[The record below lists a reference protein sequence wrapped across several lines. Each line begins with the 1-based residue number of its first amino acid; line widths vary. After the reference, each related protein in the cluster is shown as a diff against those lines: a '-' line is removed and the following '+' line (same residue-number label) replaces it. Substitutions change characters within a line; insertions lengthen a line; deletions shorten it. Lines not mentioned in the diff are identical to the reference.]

1 MLTYIAL
8 SAAAVAVLLVGLKIS
23 TRLTYRR
30 AAPKLVPTIR
40 KMRQLASQ
48 TITYRPMHAG
58 ESIPAG
64 SVALFDAAQ
73 RELTG
78 AGCTVLGDLMEVDP
92 DGGAKPTRWFVDRSG
107 TICGWFGALRNKP
120 VMMLFSEAERD
131 TYFITGR
138 GATSAATAQPPTNHR
153 EFLGWDVGVADVVAR
168 HKARIAQSGKSAIA
182 QPATLEAAP
191 AVVNRL
197 REATARW
204 RSAQPPNALL
214 EQDVR
219 ALVGNKWK
227 YLGPTLVRLLTST

>member
-1 MLTYIAL
+1 VLTYVAL
-8 SAAAVAVLLVGLKIS
+8 SAVALALLLVGLNIS
-23 TRLTYRR
+23 TRLTYRKV
-30 AAPKLVPTIR
+30 APQLVPTIR
-40 KMRQLASQ
+40 KMRKLAGE
-48 TITYRPMHAG
+48 TITYRPMQAG

-64 SVALFDAAQ
+64 AVALFDAAQ
-73 RELTG
+73 RELTS
-78 AGCTVLGDLMEVDP
+78 AGFTILGDLMEVDP
-92 DGGAKPTRWFVDRSG
+92 DGEPKPARWFVDRSG
-107 TICGWFGALRNKP
+107 TICGWFGAIGSKP

-138 GATSAATAQPPTNHR
+138 GTSSTATAQPPTNHR
-153 EFLGWDVGVADVVAR
+153 EFLGWDVGLTEVVAR
-168 HKARIAQSGKSAIA
+168 HKAQIAQSGRSAIV

-191 AVVNRL
+191 AVVSRL

-227 YLGPTLVRLLTST
+227 YLGPTLVRLLSSP